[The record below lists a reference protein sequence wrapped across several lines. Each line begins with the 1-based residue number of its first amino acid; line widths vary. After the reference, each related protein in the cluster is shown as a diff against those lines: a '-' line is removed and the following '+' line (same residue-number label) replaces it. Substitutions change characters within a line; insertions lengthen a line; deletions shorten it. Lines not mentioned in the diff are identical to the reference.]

1 MLQEPLFQENILS
14 TILRNFDFYLF
25 GSNWLPYALG
35 LLALL
40 SLTVLTLK
48 WAGAEKENYLFPPHH
63 IPFNRYNQ
71 SGLYFCLLCFGI
83 YAFNVF
89 SLDNTL
95 FNNYDLMS
103 LNTTFIFEKGVAAT
117 YANNRLAPVSFLI

>member
-40 SLTVLTLK
+40 S
-48 WAGAEKENYLFPPHH
+48 
-63 IPFNRYNQ
+63 
-71 SGLYFCLLCFGI
+71 
-83 YAFNVF
+83 
-89 SLDNTL
+89 
-95 FNNYDLMS
+95 
-103 LNTTFIFEKGVAAT
+103 
-117 YANNRLAPVSFLI
+117 